1 MNNINVLCHS
11 HATASKAVYS
21 PLSSTLS
28 VSHFLSRKTGGG
40 SGIGQAVVRRLVA
53 EGGIVTA
60 VDVNEDGLKAGAEQ
74 AEKIAA
80 AGGRHSFMVGS
91 VSCEESAKKIVQNVV
106 DQEGR
111 LDALINVAG
120 ILRSKKTT
128 ETSLEGTLFILD
140 WIPSLQPKQ
149 RDRLFLSRCPSLAL
163 SLINPNPTPSF
174 APC

>member
-1 MNNINVLCHS
+1 M
-11 HATASKAVYS
+11 
-21 PLSSTLS
+21 
-28 VSHFLSRKTGGG
+28 
-40 SGIGQAVVRRLVA
+40 A

-60 VDVNEDGLKAGAEQ
+60 VDINEDGLKAGAKQ

-91 VSCEESAKKIVQNVV
+91 VSSEESAKKIVQNVV

-128 ETSLEGTLFILD
+128 ETSLEGIV
-140 WIPSLQPKQ
+140 K
-149 RDRLFLSRCPSLAL
+149 LFLFFDRIQHCNLNGGQTL
-163 SLINPNPTPSF
+163 SLPLSF
-174 APC
+174 TLRLSV

>member
-1 MNNINVLCHS
+1 MISINFVGHG
-11 HATASKAVYS
+11 HPTASKTVYS
-21 PLSSTLS
+21 SLSSALS
-28 VSHFLSRKTGGG
+28 ASYFLSPKSGGG

-60 VDVNEDGLKAGAEQ
+60 VDVNEDGLKAGAKQ

-91 VSCEESAKKIVQNVV
+91 VSSEESAKKIVQNVV

-128 ETSLEGTLFILD
+128 ETSLEGTLSSFFYSVIGSHHCNLNGG
-140 WIPSLQPKQ
+140 QT
-149 RDRLFLSRCPSLAL
+149 LFLPL
-163 SLINPNPTPSF
+163 SFPLRLPV
-174 APC
+174 